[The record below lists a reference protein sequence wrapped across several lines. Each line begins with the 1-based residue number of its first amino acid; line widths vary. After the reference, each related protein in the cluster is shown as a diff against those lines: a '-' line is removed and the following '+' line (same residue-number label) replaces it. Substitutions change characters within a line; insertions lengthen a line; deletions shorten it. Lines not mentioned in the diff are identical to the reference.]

1 MSFFLQ
7 SPWSVNAFSLISL
20 ALSKLLVPPLFLNIW
35 LYFSCS
41 FSLGWGCSY
50 INLPNTVIFV
60 PDLFLAVHWTKAS
73 LFLLRACEVPACTA
87 TLCLSCSPASV
98 PRRSASLLLPTPL
111 HPHLYSFVSFLTGL
125 QCLSNASFFKASRS
139 CYYLP
144 GEDELCGCGI

>member
-50 INLPNTVIFV
+50 INLPNTVTFV

-87 TLCLSCSPASV
+87 T
-98 PRRSASLLLPTPL
+98 SASLAHQPL
-111 HPHLYSFVSFLTGL
+111 CPAGQPLYSSPHPFTLISILLSASSLVCNVF
-125 QCLSNASFFKASRS
+125 QCLLLQGFQIMLLSSW
-139 CYYLP
+139 
-144 GEDELCGCGI
+144 GE